1 MKIIKKSLLTKYIIF
16 LIILLV
22 FISQTTKTIAQ
33 FTKCNIK
40 FFTGFGL
47 KYVENKGL
55 AFGLLSQTDYGV
67 YIGLILHIVFVFY
80 MCIYYR
86 GYISDRNYISW
97 SAFFGFVLVVS
108 GAIGSIIDRA
118 LLGCGRDFFVIPRYA
133 VVNLDDI
140 CLTIG
145 AALII
150 IDAFRC
156 SKLQKEKELAFE

>member
-1 MKIIKKSLLTKYIIF
+1 MKLLDDVKTRRFFYSRNYIF

-40 FFTGFGL
+40 FFAGFGL

-86 GYISDRNYISW
+86 GYISHRNYSH
-97 SAFFGFVLVVS
+97 
-108 GAIGSIIDRA
+108 
-118 LLGCGRDFFVIPRYA
+118 
-133 VVNLDDI
+133 
-140 CLTIG
+140 
-145 AALII
+145 
-150 IDAFRC
+150 
-156 SKLQKEKELAFE
+156 

>member
-16 LIILLV
+16 LTILLV
-22 FISQTTKTIAQ
+22 FISQITKTIAQ

-40 FFTGFGL
+40 FFAGFGL
-47 KYVENKGL
+47 KYVENRGL
-55 AFGLLSQTDYGV
+55 AFSLLSQTDYGNYV
-67 YIGLILHIVFVFY
+67 GLILHIVVVFC

-86 GYISDRNYISW
+86 GYISHRNYISW

-133 VVNLDDI
+133 IVNLDDI
-140 CLTIG
+140 CFTVG
-145 AALII
+145 VALII
-150 IDAFRC
+150 IDVFRR
-156 SKLQKEKELAFE
+156 SKFQKEKEPTLE

>member
-33 FTKCNIK
+33 LTKCNIK
-40 FFTGFGL
+40 FFIGFGL

-67 YIGLILHIVFVFY
+67 YIGLMLHIVFVFY

-140 CLTIG
+140 CFTIG

-156 SKLQKEKELAFE
+156 SKLQKEKGLTLE